1 MDWNYFLVNDFNWSN
16 ILRKLH
22 IYQLHTNQQITQPA
36 GTIGRISSC
45 YTCGQRG
52 LQGACSGGTRPGR
65 WRRGRGW
72 RPSVVA
78 ESSHRKTLL
87 QGRTLQNQIIQS
99 LISRALTWGV
109 TTLKNTWG
117 LTLVDLL
124 WSRENITCAWLGVG
138 PLPGVQ
144 SSITG

>member
-1 MDWNYFLVNDFNWSN
+1 M
-16 ILRKLH
+16 
-22 IYQLHTNQQITQPA
+22 QQVPR
-36 GTIGRISSC
+36 GTKRASRSTKFVYPQQVPRGRISSC
-45 YTCGQRG
+45 YTCGQRR
-52 LQGACSGGTRPGR
+52 LQEACSGGTRPGR

-138 PLPGVQ
+138 PLPG
-144 SSITG
+144 ITGRTFTNRHQVGGREVG